1 MSFVLDAMTGAQYI
15 LPGGAGQITA
25 GSPHVKVN
33 SKAETE
39 HDNFMQVK

>member
-15 LPGGAGQITA
+15 LPSGAGQITA

-39 HDNFMQVK
+39 LDNVTQAK